1 MDFVMFKSDPNADM
15 ICDLLL
21 SSGIKAYV
29 KNTGLESTALPLA
42 GLYPVLFV
50 EEGKLDE
57 AERLYQEWQ
66 AASTIEDDEMQEDK
80 KDARTW
86 RMWIGRILLVFFVGG
101 ILFSFFSHYVHF

>member
-1 MDFVMFKSDPNADM
+1 MDFVMFKADPNADM

-50 EEGKLDE
+50 EDGKLDE
-57 AERLYQEWQ
+57 ADRIYQEWQ
-66 AASTIEDDEMQEDK
+66 LADTNEDDEIQEEK
-80 KDARTW
+80 RDARA
-86 RMWIGRILLVFFVGG
+86 RKMWIGRILLVFFIGSM
-101 ILFSFFSHYVHF
+101 LFSFFSHYIHF

>member
-1 MDFVMFKSDPNADM
+1 MFKTDPNADM

-50 EEGKLDE
+50 EEDKLDE
-57 AERLYQEWQ
+57 AERLYREWQ
-66 AASTIEDDEMQEDK
+66 EASAIEDDEMQEDK
-80 KDARTW
+80 KDARAW
-86 RMWIGRILLVFFVGG
+86 RMWVGRILLVFFIGSM
-101 ILFSFFSHYVHF
+101 IFSFASHYIHF